1 MAPPSTPSS
10 SASPLDATWLS
21 KPVTVPVALLLFMVG
36 GGATFLG
43 FPARGETTTREEVK
57 EMIEAQDK
65 LNQQRYDEILRRL
78 DRMEL
83 SCGPAER

>member
-1 MAPPSTPSS
+1 MAPTTPSS
-10 SASPLDATWLS
+10 SPIDATWLS
-21 KPVTVPVALLLFMVG
+21 KPVTVPVALLLFLVG
-36 GGATFLG
+36 GSATFLG
-43 FPARGETTTREEVK
+43 FPARGETTTRVEVK

-83 SCGPAER
+83 TCGPAGR

>member
-1 MAPPSTPSS
+1 MDSST
-10 SASPLDATWLS
+10 SAQLDTSWLS
-21 KPVTVPVALLLFMVG
+21 KPVTVPVALLLFLVG

-43 FPARGETTTREEVK
+43 FPAMRGETVTRVEVK

-83 SCGPAER
+83 TCNPAAR